1 MGLDREEIPVPE
13 AAALIAFR
21 RTQCTRDNLYDVPY
35 PVQGYITMSVS
46 RVRQHRSSGDTYHMN
61 SNELIEVKM
70 SYSQFAEA
78 ITTMNYG
85 CGIPCTLNYFNGEK
99 IPPIENQIHEVDLS
113 TNDVIDEV
121 NEIMTRVKNLYDEV
135 AAAKISK
142 GLQTRLLSQISS
154 LSGVFK
160 DRLPFIEKVYIEKL
174 DKLKAKVKTDI
185 AAWMDHIAIT
195 KGIESIKSD
204 QLLSGDE
211 KN

>member
-13 AAALIAFR
+13 AAALIAFS
-21 RTQCTRDNLYDVPY
+21 RTQCTREDLYDVPY

-46 RVRQHRSSGDTYHMN
+46 RVKQYRSLGDTHHMN
-61 SNELIEVKM
+61 ENELIEVKM

-85 CGIPCTLNYFNGEK
+85 CGVPCTLNYFNGEK
-99 IPPIENQIHEVDLS
+99 IPSIENQIHEVDLF
-113 TNDVIDEV
+113 TDDVIDEV
-121 NEIMTRVKNLYDEV
+121 AEMAGKIDRLYHEV

-154 LSGVFK
+154 LSGVLK

-185 AAWMDHIAIT
+185 AAWMDHIAIN

-204 QLLSGDE
+204 HLLSGDE
-211 KN
+211 EN